1 MADVIAGKLCATYND
16 PRIANEKAGKDV
28 CRNMD
33 MHAEKHRDEWF
44 LSNGKPA
51 MPRFA

>member
-1 MADVIAGKLCATYND
+1 MSLLENYALHTMILGSRTRKPD
-16 PRIANEKAGKDV
+16 KDV